1 MSVRHKQKRIV
12 LTLGLLV
19 VLLLAAEELRFGR
32 LLGLARWPCEFSGGK
47 YALMESRCVSRVCYW
62 FDDCGHWASPTRWR
76 DRVAPGD
83 SIATV
88 VFWLGQPTVHG
99 DTYYWPYGKG
109 GSGRLFATTFREGRF
124 VEWIDDANG
133 GEAERH

>member
-1 MSVRHKQKRIV
+1 MNVCHKQKRIV
-12 LTLGLLV
+12 FTLGLLV

-62 FDDCGHWASPTRWR
+62 FDDCGHWAAPSRWR

-88 VFWLGQPTVHG
+88 VFWLGQPMVHG
-99 DTYYWPYGKG
+99 DTYYWSYGKG

-133 GEAERH
+133 AEVERH